1 MTTAFKTV
9 QDALVAALVTP
20 ATIVGLRVVAG
31 RARPMPAEHDN
42 DIAISIESVQ
52 GEDFALTAQPQDW
65 AVVYGVEIRA
75 RGSATVD
82 AVSAL
87 DPLLEAVY
95 ARIKATPA
103 PAGVMGWVLE
113 PRLRFEVEEAATPI
127 GTLQL
132 ALNVRMRTQP
142 GSLAL
147 AA

>member
-31 RARPMPAEHDN
+31 RARPMPAEHDS

-52 GEDFALTAQPQDW
+52 GEDFTLTAQPQDW

-75 RGSATVD
+75 RGSVSVD
-82 AVSAL
+82 AIAAL

-95 ARIKATPA
+95 ARIKSTPA